1 MEITLFGSGT
11 SRSSRC
17 KWTLLEL
24 GVEFE
29 YIEGDSLIGSE
40 ELKKMHPLGKLPAI
54 LIDGKA
60 YFESAAICSHLCD
73 LHPAANLIASPGT
86 HERAL
91 HSQWCSFALTEI
103 EAYLW
108 SSFKNQK
115 LYPAEIR
122 IAEIVPNNT
131 LEIRNGLEAID
142 KGLDGYRYLT
152 GDSFSVTDI
161 VVGFTLNWAKN
172 AGHLQSFT
180 NLSEYLQ
187 RLLERDLCTFKGA

>member
-29 YIEGDSLIGSE
+29 YIEGGSLIGSE

-54 LIDGKA
+54 SIDGKT

-73 LHPAANLIASPGT
+73 LNPTGNLIAKPGT

-115 LYPAEIR
+115 LYPVEKR
-122 IAEIVPNNT
+122 VSEIVTNNT
-131 LEIRNGLEAID
+131 IEIKNGLEAIER
-142 KGLDGYRYLT
+142 GLDGYRYLA

-172 AGHLQSFT
+172 AGHIQNFA

-187 RLLERDLCTFKGA
+187 RLLGRKLCTFKAA